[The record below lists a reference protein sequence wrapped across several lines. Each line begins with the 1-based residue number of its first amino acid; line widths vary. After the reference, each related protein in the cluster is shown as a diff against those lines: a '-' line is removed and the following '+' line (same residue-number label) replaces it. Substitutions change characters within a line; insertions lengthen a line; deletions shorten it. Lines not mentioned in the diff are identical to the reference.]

1 MVCRYAL
8 MTVLLLYM
16 GALVLSAWQAEVRP
30 TFLDRAHDA
39 VYTTVKSVGIRA
51 GMPVF
56 IGSVM
61 PMESLIR
68 ERCTIVTG
76 VDAEGRRTRLH
87 PDACPP
93 EGLRWKPVV
102 YDHMIVHWTQAVDGG
117 DRQANLVAIA
127 DHFCHRPGAERY
139 VSMKIEKELPVVDYL
154 TGAYETHGELL
165 GTVRCRRKAPEVPA
179 DGSAVDG

>member
-76 VDAEGRRTRLH
+76 VDTEGGVRSST
-87 PDACPP
+87 PTPA
-93 EGLRWKPVV
+93 
-102 YDHMIVHWTQAVDGG
+102 
-117 DRQANLVAIA
+117 
-127 DHFCHRPGAERY
+127 RPKGCA
-139 VSMKIEKELPVVDYL
+139 
-154 TGAYETHGELL
+154 
-165 GTVRCRRKAPEVPA
+165 
-179 DGSAVDG
+179 GSPSCSTT